1 MRIKI
6 IAKINEVK
14 NREKQFSKKI
24 NANLNQFSQKL
35 LQILPKPS
43 QDKIGNTNNPIIT
56 KKICVGCHSQNQL
69 FKSSCKINLHADRAS
84 LENYVKYVK

>member
-6 IAKINEVK
+6 IVETKLKVEK
-14 NREKQFSKKI
+14 NSFSKKV
-24 NANLNQFSQKL
+24 NANLNQFPQKL
-35 LQILPKPS
+35 LQILPKLS

-56 KKICVGCHSQNQL
+56 KKIWVGHHSQQQL
-69 FKSSCKINLHADRAS
+69 FKSSCKINLYVNGAS